1 MFDEILRGLLHSSV
15 TVVIHGLATMLITSR
30 AREGRLLHGD
40 ARLWMDFVR
49 VVFVVAIVFIATLL
63 ESAWW
68 ALNYVYLGAIEG
80 FEEAM
85 YFSTVTYTTLGY
97 GDITL
102 DPQWRVLSAFQAA
115 NGVIIAGWSTA
126 LVIAVVQQIY
136 NARHSARLD

>member
-1 MFDEILRGLLHSSV
+1 MLDEVLRGLLHSSI
-15 TVVIHGLATMLITSR
+15 TVLIHGLATMFITSR
-30 AREGRLLHGD
+30 ARKGNFLHGD
-40 ARLWMDFVR
+40 APLWLDFAR
-49 VVFVVAIVFIATLL
+49 VAFVVAIVFIATLV

-68 ALNYVYLGAIEG
+68 AMNYVHLGAIET

-102 DPQWRVLSAFQAA
+102 VVQWRVLSAFQAA

-126 LVIAVVQQIY
+126 LVFAVVQQIY
-136 NARHSARLD
+136 NSRHSDG